1 MIDAPQPT
9 NRKLRRTAAEQ
20 SDCPTATSVGAHIV
34 RPGNP
39 AAAQTPRATTTPTP
53 EQAPLSKGAGRGAS
67 RGLEDCPAT
76 TATPVGADSISARTA
91 ATQGPRE
98 GHDPPLQTPATARP
112 NRTAMNPTATPVG
125 AHIVRPGNPAAAQTP
140 AGGINP
146 APTAH
151 GDRPAPRATP
161 APTKRAKRA
170 KRRGKGDTTP
180 PTPAD
185 IIKQRRRRC
194 ADAADIVS
202 FFTKLVAMI
211 ALLAVLLGLA
221 FGITPMP
228 NDDMAPRIS
237 AGDLLLYY
245 RLADDWANGDVMVF
259 EKDGEQYVGRIVA
272 RGGDTVEVTDQ
283 ATLVV
288 NGSTVLENNIYY
300 TTPKYEN
307 GPAYPLTL
315 AAGEF
320 FVLCDYREGARD
332 SRYFGAVR
340 PAEVKGKVITVVR
353 RSGL

>member
-1 MIDAPQPT
+1 M
-9 NRKLRRTAAEQ
+9 
-20 SDCPTATSVGAHIV
+20 
-34 RPGNP
+34 
-39 AAAQTPRATTTPTP
+39 
-53 EQAPLSKGAGRGAS
+53 SKGAGRGAS
-67 RGLEDCPAT
+67 RGLGDCPAI
-76 TATPVGADSISARTA
+76 TATPAAPAGGQRPGDNPSDLAALGHLPLAREAGA
-91 ATQGPRE
+91 P
-98 GHDPPLQTPATARP
+98 
-112 NRTAMNPTATPVG
+112 ATPVG
-125 AHIVRPGNPAAAQTP
+125 AHSVRPGNPAAAQTP

-146 APTAH
+146 APT
-151 GDRPAPRATP
+151 GNDDRPATRPTP
-161 APTKRAKRA
+161 ATAKRG
-170 KRRGKGDTTP
+170 KRRGKGDPTP

-185 IIKQRRRRC
+185 IIKLRRRRC

-288 NGSTVLENNIYY
+288 NGSTMLENNIYY

>member
-20 SDCPTATSVGAHIV
+20 ADCPTATSVGAHIV

-67 RGLEDCPAT
+67 RGLGDCPAT
-76 TATPVGADSISARTA
+76 A
-91 ATQGPRE
+91 ATS
-98 GHDPPLQTPATARP
+98 PATA
-112 NRTAMNPTATPVG
+112 
-125 AHIVRPGNPAAAQTP
+125 
-140 AGGINP
+140 
-146 APTAH
+146 
-151 GDRPAPRATP
+151 
-161 APTKRAKRA
+161 KRG
-170 KRRGKGDTTP
+170 KRRGKGDPAP

-185 IIKQRRRRC
+185 IIKLRRRRC

>member
-1 MIDAPQPT
+1 MIDAPQPTNRTPQPT

-20 SDCPTATSVGAHIV
+20 ADYPAATPVGAHIV

-39 AAAQTPRATTTPTP
+39 VATQTPAGGINPAPTAPGDRPATRATANPAP

-67 RGLEDCPAT
+67 RGLGDCPAT
-76 TATPVGADSISARTA
+76 A
-91 ATQGPRE
+91 A
-98 GHDPPLQTPATARP
+98 TPATP
-112 NRTAMNPTATPVG
+112 
-125 AHIVRPGNPAAAQTP
+125 
-140 AGGINP
+140 
-146 APTAH
+146 
-151 GDRPAPRATP
+151 
-161 APTKRAKRA
+161 AKRA
-170 KRRGKGDTTP
+170 KRRGKGDPTP

-185 IIKQRRRRC
+185 IIKLRRRRC

>member
-9 NRKLRRTAAEQ
+9 NRKLRRTALSPEPPGPPGTPV
-20 SDCPTATSVGAHIV
+20 SPTT
-34 RPGNP
+34 
-39 AAAQTPRATTTPTP
+39 

-67 RGLEDCPAT
+67 RGLGDCPAT
-76 TATPVGADSISARTA
+76 AT
-91 ATQGPRE
+91 
-98 GHDPPLQTPATARP
+98 TPEQA
-112 NRTAMNPTATPVG
+112 NYPTATPVG

-146 APTAH
+146 APTAP
-151 GDRPAPRATP
+151 GDRPATRATA
-161 APTKRAKRA
+161 APSKRG

-185 IIKQRRRRC
+185 IIKLRRRRC